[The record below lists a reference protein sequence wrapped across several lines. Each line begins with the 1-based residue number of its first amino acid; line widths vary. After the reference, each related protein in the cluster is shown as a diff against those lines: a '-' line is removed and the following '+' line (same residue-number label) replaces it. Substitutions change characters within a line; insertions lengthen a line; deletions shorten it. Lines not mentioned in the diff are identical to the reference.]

1 MQRPSPNSGQ
11 RNISYTRYSKK
22 RFTQI
27 YRDLYGNAMLVL
39 IRMSNQHG
47 GRKPTGTSVTEFCY
61 KSVNLFLEELINIK
75 VILFLILELFR

>member
-27 YRDLYGNAMLVL
+27 YRDWYGDAMLVL
-39 IRMSNQHG
+39 IRMSNDMADG
-47 GRKPTGTSVTEFCY
+47 
-61 KSVNLFLEELINIK
+61 N
-75 VILFLILELFR
+75 